1 MKKKN
6 ILVNAIGI
14 RDSGGIT
21 VLRRDL
27 SEFIADKDNKYIVVC
42 SSSNSIYQL
51 RKIHLEQKNINFLI
65 LKNSSFIYRF
75 YFENIIFR
83 RLINIHKISLVYNFS
98 GSVQFFLGVPQL
110 TKIQNLLFFSKRLD
124 GVYLNNNFF
133 YLWFKQVFLKR
144 QILKLMLKFSSSLEI
159 QSAHVRESL
168 SDFIC
173 TDKKAFYIKSDIDVE
188 KESFKHPHYY
198 DFTKKIKFLYI
209 VGPHFESLH
218 KNISDFTNVMIE
230 LKKLN
235 IDFSI
240 NITLTE
246 SQLNN
251 SSFWDKSLNEKTNFI
266 GYVYDENALNAL
278 FDNNTI
284 LISTSIIETIGL
296 HVIEG
301 IKKGIVTIVP
311 NESYSNS
318 VYGESMIKYDL
329 FNSDSLLFFIL
340 KVING
345 EIDCSDYIVSLQ
357 KDLSRNE
364 RLKYNSILN
373 VFEEVI

>member
-1 MKKKN
+1 MPN
-6 ILVNAIGI
+6 QN
-14 RDSGGIT
+14 RD
-21 VLRRDL
+21 
-27 SEFIADKDNKYIVVC
+27 
-42 SSSNSIYQL
+42 
-51 RKIHLEQKNINFLI
+51 
-65 LKNSSFIYRF
+65 
-75 YFENIIFR
+75 
-83 RLINIHKISLVYNFS
+83 
-98 GSVQFFLGVPQL
+98 
-110 TKIQNLLFFSKRLD
+110 
-124 GVYLNNNFF
+124 
-133 YLWFKQVFLKR
+133 
-144 QILKLMLKFSSSLEI
+144 
-159 QSAHVRESL
+159 
-168 SDFIC
+168 
-173 TDKKAFYIKSDIDVE
+173 
-188 KESFKHPHYY
+188 
-198 DFTKKIKFLYI
+198 
-209 VGPHFESLH
+209 
-218 KNISDFTNVMIE
+218 
-230 LKKLN
+230 
-235 IDFSI
+235 
-240 NITLTE
+240 
-246 SQLNN
+246 
-251 SSFWDKSLNEKTNFI
+251 
-266 GYVYDENALNAL
+266 AL